1 MKGKVGLDVLHA
13 LIEGIRPYLPAGVRT
28 VRVRLTRTSGFQV
41 WAVPSDVPDDA
52 DYEFMQLRITD
63 NGGNVEARGPEAPL
77 GLGTFLPV
85 FGPARTRLEVCDGLE
100 LIRDA
105 VQRVSGPWPEEN
117 AQVKARSEGSDVVV
131 WLQNE
136 AGDRL
141 LPEIRVSP
149 PRSADER

>member
-1 MKGKVGLDVLHA
+1 MKGKVGLDLLHA
-13 LIEGIRPYLPAGVRT
+13 LIDGIRPYLPAGVHT
-28 VRVRLTRTSGFQV
+28 VRARQTRTGGFQV
-41 WAVPSDVPDDA
+41 WAVPSDVPDGV
-52 DYEFMQLRITD
+52 DYEFTQVRITD
-63 NGGNVEARGPEAPL
+63 SGGSVETRGPEAPL

-117 AQVKARSEGSDVVV
+117 ALVKARSEGSDIVV

-141 LPEIRVSP
+141 LPEIRVTPS
-149 PRSADER
+149 RSTDER